1 MRGVVMGLMYLSAT
15 SCASEPQPVP
25 ATPPPAAPSPAAEPL
40 VVFLG
45 DSLTAG
51 YGLPAEL
58 AFPALVADELRDRRR
73 PVRFVNAGVSGDTT
87 TGALE
92 RLDWVLKQRPD
103 VLVVALGVNDAFR
116 GQPVGRV
123 EANLRAIV
131 RRAKSSGA
139 RVLILG
145 MRLPTNYGPDYAD
158 AFGALYERVADDE
171 EVDLMP
177 FLLDGVGGHPE
188 LNLDDGIHPNEAG
201 QRIVAANVLPFLLRV
216 LGDPR

>member
-1 MRGVVMGLMYLSAT
+1 MGLMYLSAT